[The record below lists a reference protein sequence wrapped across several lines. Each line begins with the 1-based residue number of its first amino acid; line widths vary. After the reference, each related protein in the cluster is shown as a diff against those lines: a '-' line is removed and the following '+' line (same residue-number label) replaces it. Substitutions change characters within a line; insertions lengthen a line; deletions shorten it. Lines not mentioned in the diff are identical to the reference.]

1 MNHPTAI
8 TVLFSSTVAW
18 CGLVHA
24 ADIEIVDIDD
34 IVEGQDYG
42 RWAADWWQRPLSTGA
57 NR

>member
-42 RWAADWWQRPLSTGA
+42 RWAADWWQRP
-57 NR
+57 